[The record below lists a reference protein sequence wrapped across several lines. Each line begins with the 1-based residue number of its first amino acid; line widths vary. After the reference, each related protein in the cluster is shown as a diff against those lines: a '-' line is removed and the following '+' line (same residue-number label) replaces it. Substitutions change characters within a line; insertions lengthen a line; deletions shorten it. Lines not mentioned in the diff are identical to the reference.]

1 MTKNQ
6 QTILDNLAVNHCII
20 SDAIDEV
27 CSRQDFDKFM
37 DDGTFRAAVKDLEKK
52 RDDFVRVAQMD
63 LIASGDSKLTLEYIK
78 DLNKT
83 SGDDVLG
90 TIQRETML
98 YIIQTAKNNSDTIEA
113 FQKIFSCTK
122 YKATQVF
129 NDVLA
134 QNDLE
139 SPTARSKKYEDDLDK
154 SLYKR
159 IERGDLTKIQMYQEL
174 VKDALHMSQFAGR
187 EDVRMNAGKLVI
199 SYDEHLVK
207 EEERLRREAETDN
220 TKLPKLLKAF
230 VMQTSNHGIDKLDK
244 DMENL
249 KALEVKND

>member
-27 CSRQDFDKFM
+27 CSRQEFDKFM

-98 YIIQTAKNNSDTIEA
+98 YIIQTAKNNSDTIES

-122 YKATQVF
+122 YKATKVF

-139 SPTARSKKYEDDLDK
+139 SPTARSKRYEDDLDK

-159 IERGDLTKIQMYQEL
+159 FERGDLTKIEMYQEL

-207 EEERLRREAETDN
+207 EEERLRREAESDDAN
-220 TKLPKLLKAF
+220 IF
-230 VMQTSNHGIDKLDK
+230 DKLDAV
-244 DMENL
+244 L
-249 KALEVKND
+249 AGSTPNDIEGFRNRLMYPQIEEA